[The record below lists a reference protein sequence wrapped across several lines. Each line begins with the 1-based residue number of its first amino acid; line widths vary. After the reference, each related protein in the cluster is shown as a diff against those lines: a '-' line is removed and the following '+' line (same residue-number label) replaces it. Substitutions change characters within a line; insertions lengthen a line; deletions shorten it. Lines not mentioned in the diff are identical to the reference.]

1 MAPCEPRDVGESGE
15 LLNKFSGYRWPGNNH
30 IPRPILG
37 VSAAAEEPLPRVHV
51 AFVGDGGDDA
61 SAGSEEFFDFGV
73 GHLGEV
79 VDDLVVVLLLHD
91 ACLSWLVPLSDLIF
105 FSSSVVLPAR

>member
-1 MAPCEPRDVGESGE
+1 MAPCEPRDAGESGE

-51 AFVGDGGDDA
+51 AFVGDGGDDGRLPLRTA
-61 SAGSEEFFDFGV
+61 RTGV
-73 GHLGEV
+73 AARHLALRNGH
-79 VDDLVVVLLLHD
+79 DLLLG
-91 ACLSWLVPLSDLIF
+91 LVESA
-105 FSSSVVLPAR
+105 S